1 MVSKQL
7 HIIMPVKDSI
17 EIAERAIR
25 AIVASGHTVCVYDD
39 NSLQEN
45 AERLDQIAKEKSIQ
59 VVHISDLTDHPS
71 PNYRLV
77 LQMAQEEALDK
88 GKHLVIVESDVI
100 IQPDTLNRM
109 LAKVEEGVGMVA
121 AVTIDENGEYKQIYR
136 KYNEV
141 YKSKSPDELGKEIEF
156 SSVFP
161 DVEELVEEVS
171 TEDDAPV
178 EVIYRCKKC
187 GQILSA
193 DAKDCWKCSSKEIEQ
208 VVEEETKELKN
219 TNNTKSILVEELIY
233 EWIEYSFL
241 HSKMQYLC
249 YCLLIYR

>member
-1 MVSKQL
+1 MQACDL

-121 AVTIDENGEYKQIYR
+121 AVTIDENGEYNFPYHYLRRLRYR
-136 KYNEV
+136 FINRQTIATKKRFSFCCTLLTNELLHKADFQQLDPTKNWYDVTISHWSLALGLRNLLMLDNPVLHFPHASRPWKRLKY
-141 YKSKSPDELGKEIEF
+141 
-156 SSVFP
+156 
-161 DVEELVEEVS
+161 
-171 TEDDAPV
+171 
-178 EVIYRCKKC
+178 
-187 GQILSA
+187 
-193 DAKDCWKCSSKEIEQ
+193 
-208 VVEEETKELKN
+208 
-219 TNNTKSILVEELIY
+219 TNP
-233 EWIEYSFL
+233 
-241 HSKMQYLC
+241 
-249 YCLLIYR
+249 LLYYWRKITQKRDRI

>member
-1 MVSKQL
+1 MQASDL

-121 AVTIDENGEYKQIYR
+121 AVTIDENGEYNFPYHYLRRLRYR
-136 KYNEV
+136 FINRQTIATKKRFSFCCTLLTNELLHKADFQQLDPTKNWYDVTISHWSLALGLRDLLMLDNPVLHFPHASRPWKRLKY
-141 YKSKSPDELGKEIEF
+141 
-156 SSVFP
+156 
-161 DVEELVEEVS
+161 
-171 TEDDAPV
+171 
-178 EVIYRCKKC
+178 
-187 GQILSA
+187 
-193 DAKDCWKCSSKEIEQ
+193 
-208 VVEEETKELKN
+208 
-219 TNNTKSILVEELIY
+219 TNP
-233 EWIEYSFL
+233 
-241 HSKMQYLC
+241 
-249 YCLLIYR
+249 LLYYWRKITQKRDRI

>member
-1 MVSKQL
+1 MQACDL

-77 LQMAQEEALDK
+77 LQTAQQEALDK

-100 IQPDTLNRM
+100 IQSDTLNRM
-109 LAKVEEGVGMVA
+109 LTQVEAGVGMVA
-121 AVTIDENGEYKQIYR
+121 SVTIDENSEYNFPYHYLRNLRYR
-136 KYNEV
+136 FIKRQTIATKKRFSFCCTLLTNELLHKADFQQLDPTKNWYDVTISHWSLALGLRNLLMLDNPVLHFPHASRPWKRLKY
-141 YKSKSPDELGKEIEF
+141 
-156 SSVFP
+156 
-161 DVEELVEEVS
+161 
-171 TEDDAPV
+171 
-178 EVIYRCKKC
+178 
-187 GQILSA
+187 
-193 DAKDCWKCSSKEIEQ
+193 
-208 VVEEETKELKN
+208 
-219 TNNTKSILVEELIY
+219 TNP
-233 EWIEYSFL
+233 
-241 HSKMQYLC
+241 
-249 YCLLIYR
+249 LLYYWRKITQKRDRI